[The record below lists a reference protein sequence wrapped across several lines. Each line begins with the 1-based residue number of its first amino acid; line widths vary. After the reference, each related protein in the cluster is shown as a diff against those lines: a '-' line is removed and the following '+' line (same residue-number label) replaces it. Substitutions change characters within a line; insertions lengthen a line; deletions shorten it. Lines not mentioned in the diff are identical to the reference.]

1 MFPPESLH
9 HFITSSHI
17 TNIPVRTPSH
27 PRGFAPGFVVLS
39 VPLEYKY
46 NKANKILKKSA
57 WPWQGGNDKGDT
69 TTVRTLSP
77 GLHDAEASVTTTKGR
92 RDSGFTFPYFKQHL
106 PIYFFFSFYFKKASI
121 SQRSRS
127 CTLLSCNF
135 VTAHSQCCEEQ
146 LLSPCHLPA
155 EELTRKYNL
164 FCHYSEDKKKI
175 KPPQQENP
183 KSTGIWA
190 KCFWET

>member
-1 MFPPESLH
+1 M
-9 HFITSSHI
+9 
-17 TNIPVRTPSH
+17 
-27 PRGFAPGFVVLS
+27 LS

-77 GLHDAEASVTTTKGR
+77 RLQDAEASVTTTKGR
-92 RDSGFTFPYFKQHL
+92 RDSGFTFPYLKQYL
-106 PIYFFFSFYFKKASI
+106 PFFFFFFSFYFKKASI
-121 SQRSRS
+121 SQGSRS
-127 CTLLSCNF
+127 CTLFSCNF

-164 FCHYSEDKKKI
+164 FCHYSEDKKNKTTTRR
-175 KPPQQENP
+175 KPQKHRYLSQVLLENL
-183 KSTGIWA
+183 GIL
-190 KCFWET
+190 KGPRMQIRLRSILSVWEALVR